1 LQNVLLNKTGIV
13 EFGLTMRSC
22 LQLASDLFLCVLYK
36 LFHQISL
43 AIMNVVCP
51 YKIDSEM
58 VDLFVATNSAF
69 FTDTL
74 LWAMS
79 LS

>member
-1 LQNVLLNKTGIV
+1 
-13 EFGLTMRSC
+13 
-22 LQLASDLFLCVLYK
+22 
-36 LFHQISL
+36 
-43 AIMNVVCP
+43 MNVVCP

>member
-1 LQNVLLNKTGIV
+1 VCSLQSYI
-13 EFGLTMRSC
+13 
-22 LQLASDLFLCVLYK
+22 